1 MGRPANSER
10 FAKMANADHAFREQ
24 FEQLDKAILNWDRG
38 GSFDAVLH
46 AIKLIES
53 ECEIVRNW
61 VPGDVEEDGA
71 ALMGELMTR
80 LSNLSLAQA
89 KLIETAGHV
98 GGMKEVIREHFIAS
112 AVGQRARGETM
123 PIYMT
128 QLMRAILAKG
138 IKQTDVVASTRGLA
152 ERIANEIREHNGKNG
167 SRETPQMR
175 DDEVRL
181 SETAT
186 VIERQR
192 QGHRP
197 GDPLP
202 SDKERMSLWNN
213 MPRKLGDL
221 EWQEVPKPDH
231 FAPLPPF
238 RTIEEFAVN
247 GKWPGIYEDHAS
259 TCTAY
264 SDHISSFK
272 MIFGPKVWNGD
283 FSSWAVMLAI
293 ERAMDSSAANYWT
306 EFCSEIQSPW
316 NDDYALVLSRAQ

>member
-61 VPGDVEEDGA
+61 LPGDVEEDGA

-197 GDPLP
+197 GDLLP
-202 SDKERMSLWNN
+202 SEKERMRLWNN
-213 MPRKLGDL
+213 LPRKFGDL
-221 EWQEVPKPDH
+221 EWQEVPKSGRV
-231 FAPLPPF
+231 ALLPPF

-247 GKWPGIYEDHAS
+247 GEWPRICENHVN
-259 TCTAY
+259 TFTAY
-264 SDHISSFK
+264 SEHIFLFK
-272 MIFGPKVWNGD
+272 MMFGPQVWGD
-283 FSSWAVMLAI
+283 DVRSWAVMLAS
-293 ERAMDSSAANYWT
+293 EYTMDSSIADYWI
-306 EFCSEIQSPW
+306 EFCSVIQSPW
-316 NDDYALVLSRAQ
+316 NEDRALVLRRAR